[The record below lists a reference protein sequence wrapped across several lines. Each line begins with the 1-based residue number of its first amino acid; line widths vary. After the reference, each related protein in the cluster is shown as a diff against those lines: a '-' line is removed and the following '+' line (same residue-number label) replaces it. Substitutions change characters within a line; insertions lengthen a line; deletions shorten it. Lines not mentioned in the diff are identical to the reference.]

1 MGGVAKPGVDVGA
14 ISAMQEQSFK
24 QQLDLM
30 SVQQKKADQ
39 DALVNAQ
46 SSEIKAHRDST
57 NTLGRNLA

>member
-30 SVQQKKADQ
+30 AVQQKKADQ
-39 DALVNAQ
+39 DALVNAL
-46 SSEIKAHRDST
+46 SSEIKSHRDSM
-57 NTLGRNLA
+57 NTMGRNLA